1 MAYAILLVSAIL
13 VELTVNLPMGS
24 LPLAL
29 AGDGVTSTGIAMVN
43 TIAALAPLLG
53 SLPVGGL
60 VDRFGRV
67 LGVRVAGLAA
77 SLALLGL
84 SYVHGLAATAAVMA
98 LRSLAITAYITAE
111 FAYASAIVAP
121 ERAVSAVATL
131 GMVGNLAFAIS
142 PAVGVW
148 LWQHGV
154 GREQYLFGSLPALLG
169 VGILLALPKRHDVRI
184 RRSRRIF
191 MRSAWLPAL
200 TFLIGASLVSGVNT
214 ALAVITL
221 HQRGMENAALLF
233 TALAITTFTLRY
245 PAGRLVDRFGPRVVA
260 VPTAAFQFGG
270 AILAANAHTPQTV
283 AAAGCLLGFAWGAM
297 VPIGVA
303 LLFERSSK
311 TTRGAAMGAYN
322 MALSLGAVGGAAL
335 ATAASALG
343 LGYGPA
349 VVVAGAGPALALPW
363 VFVVGPGKT
372 RR

>member
-1 MAYAILLVSAIL
+1 MAYAILLVSAVL
-13 VELTVNLPMGS
+13 VELTVNLPLGS

-29 AGDGVTSTGIAMVN
+29 ADDHVSPTGIALVT

-53 SLPVGGL
+53 SIPVGGL

-67 LGVRVAGLAA
+67 LGVRIAGLAA
-77 SLALLGL
+77 SVALLGL
-84 SYVHGLAATAAVMA
+84 FFVHGTTETAAVMA

-111 FAYASAIVAP
+111 FAYASAIVSQ

-131 GMVGNLAFAIS
+131 GMVGNLAFATS
-142 PAVGVW
+142 PALGVW
-148 LWQHGV
+148 LWQHGI
-154 GREQYLFGSLPALLG
+154 GREQYLFGSLPALVG
-169 VGILLALPKRHDVRI
+169 VGILLALPKRHDVQV

-200 TFLIGASLVSGVNT
+200 TFLVGASLLSGVNT
-214 ALAVITL
+214 SLAVITF
-221 HQRGMENAALLF
+221 HQRGIGNAALLF
-233 TALAITTFTLRY
+233 TALATTTFTLRY
-245 PAGRLVDRFGPRVVA
+245 PAGRLVDRFGPRLVGI
-260 VPTAAFQFGG
+260 PTAAFQLLGG
-270 AILAANAHTPQTV
+270 VLAANAHTPALV
-283 AAAGCLLGFAWGAM
+283 VLAGCCAGVAWGAM

-322 MALSLGAVGGAAL
+322 MALSLGAVTGAAL
-335 ATAASALG
+335 ATAASAVG

-349 VVVAGAGPALALPW
+349 VILAGAGPALALPW
-363 VFVVGPGKT
+363 VFAVGPGKT